1 MKAGEAAPSFMI
13 PAGQGFDIANEIVDL
28 DALQS
33 EISALRLPINLVI
46 TIGGAEWSSRGEF
59 FSETSQ

>member
-1 MKAGEAAPSFMI
+1 MI

-46 TIGGAEWSSRGEF
+46 TIGGAEW
-59 FSETSQ
+59 

>member
-1 MKAGEAAPSFMI
+1 MI